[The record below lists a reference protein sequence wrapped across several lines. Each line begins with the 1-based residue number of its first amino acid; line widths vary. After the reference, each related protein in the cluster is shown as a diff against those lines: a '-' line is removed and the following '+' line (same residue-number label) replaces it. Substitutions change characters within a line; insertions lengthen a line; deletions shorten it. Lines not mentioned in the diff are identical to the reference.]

1 MVDLEA
7 VRRLKSS
14 LSSISIALSKTRAR
28 EVELLAK
35 REATWMEAEKLGLAN
50 RAALAKYSGVDAM
63 IVSRA
68 LGKKEDSDGV

>member
-14 LSSISIALSKTRAR
+14 LSSIAIALAKTRSR

-35 REATWMEAEKLGLAN
+35 REQTWMEAEKAGIAN
-50 RAALAKYSGVDAM
+50 RAALAKYSNVDPM
-63 IVSRA
+63 LVSRA
-68 LGKKEDSDGV
+68 LGKKETTDG

>member
-14 LSSISIALSKTRAR
+14 LSSIAIALAKTRDR

-35 REATWMEAEKLGLAN
+35 REAIWVEAEKLGLAN
-50 RAALAKYSGVDAM
+50 RATLAKYSGVDAM
-63 IVSRA
+63 IVTRA
-68 LGKKEDSDGV
+68 LNREKSDGV